1 MGKFDKLSIFLSL
14 VLRHKPDA
22 AGIFLD
28 EHGWANVEDLINGIK
43 NTGRNIN
50 MSILE
55 DIVETDSKQRY
66 SFNEDKTLIRANQ
79 GHSVPVDVN
88 LEKMKPPK
96 FLYHGTADQFLN
108 SIMEEGLKPMNRL
121 YVHLSTDIET
131 AIRVGKRHGNPVV
144 LKIHSNQM
152 YEEGCIFYLS
162 KNGVWLTRDVQ
173 IKYLEQI

>member
-1 MGKFDKLSIFLSL
+1 M
-14 VLRHKPDA
+14 
-22 AGIFLD
+22 
-28 EHGWANVEDLINGIK
+28 EDLINGIK

-50 MSILE
+50 MPILE

>member
-50 MSILE
+50 MPILE

>member
-28 EHGWANVEDLINGIK
+28 EHVWDNVEDLINGIK